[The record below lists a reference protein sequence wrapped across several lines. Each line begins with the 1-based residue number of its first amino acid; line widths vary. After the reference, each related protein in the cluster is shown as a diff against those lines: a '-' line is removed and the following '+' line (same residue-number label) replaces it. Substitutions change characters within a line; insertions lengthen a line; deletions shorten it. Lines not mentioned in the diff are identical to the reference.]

1 MLEHLGKMIDPVSAV
16 AMATSA
22 YKTIQKMVELGR
34 DVDDTLGQVG
44 KWYSAVSD
52 FQEAKKQAENPPLF
66 KKIFNGKSVEQEALD
81 VYMHEKKIAKQEKEL
96 RDLLRMTYGP
106 EGYKELLDMRKKIK
120 LQRERAVY
128 AQARKRKALIWNTIS
143 IAAIVAMIAAL
154 YQLTIFILGN
164 L

>member
-1 MLEHLGKMIDPVSAV
+1 MIDPISAV

-52 FQEAKKQAENPPLF
+52 FNEAKKQAENPPLF
-66 KKIFNGKSVEQEALD
+66 KKLFNGKSVEQEALD

-96 RDLLRMTYGP
+96 RDLLRLTYGP
-106 EGYKELLDMRKKIK
+106 DGYKELLDMRKKIK

-128 AQARKRKALIWNTIS
+128 AQVRKKKALIWNSIS
-143 IAAIVAMIAAL
+143 ISAIGLMVYCL
-154 YQLTIFILGN
+154 YLLMTLILERI
-164 L
+164 

>member
-1 MLEHLGKMIDPVSAV
+1 MWMILWGRWVSG
-16 AMATSA
+16 TQLSQ
-22 YKTIQKMVELGR
+22 T
-34 DVDDTLGQVG
+34 
-44 KWYSAVSD
+44 
-52 FQEAKKQAENPPLF
+52 FKKLRSKQRIPPLF

-128 AQARKRKALIWNTIS
+128 AQARKRKALIWNTVS
-143 IAAIVAMIAAL
+143 VAAIVAMIAAL
-154 YQLTIFILGN
+154 YQLTTFILGN

>member
-1 MLEHLGKMIDPVSAV
+1 MIDPISAV

-52 FQEAKKQAENPPLF
+52 FNEAKKQAENPPLF
-66 KKIFNGKSVEQEALD
+66 KKLFNGKSVEQEALD
-81 VYMHEKKIAKQEKEL
+81 VYIHEKKIAKQEKEL
-96 RDLLRMTYGP
+96 RDLLRLTYGP
-106 EGYKELLDMRKKIK
+106 DGYKELLDMRKKIK

-128 AQARKRKALIWNTIS
+128 AQVRKKKALIWNSIS
-143 IAAIVAMIAAL
+143 IGAIGLMAYGL
-154 YQLTIFILGN
+154 YLITSFILESM
-164 L
+164 

>member
-1 MLEHLGKMIDPVSAV
+1 MIDPISAV

-52 FQEAKKQAENPPLF
+52 FNEAKKQAENPPLF
-66 KKIFNGKSVEQEALD
+66 KKLFNGKSVEQEALD

-96 RDLLRMTYGP
+96 RDLLRLTYGP
-106 EGYKELLDMRKKIK
+106 DGYKELLDMRKKIK

-128 AQARKRKALIWNTIS
+128 AQVRKKKALIWNSIS
-143 IAAIVAMIAAL
+143 IGAIGLMAYGL
-154 YQLTIFILGN
+154 YLITSFILESM
-164 L
+164 

>member
-1 MLEHLGKMIDPVSAV
+1 MIDPISAV

-52 FQEAKKQAENPPLF
+52 FNEAKKQAENPPLF
-66 KKIFNGKSVEQEALD
+66 KKLFNGKSVEQEALD

-96 RDLLRMTYGP
+96 RDLLRLTYGSD
-106 EGYKELLDMRKKIK
+106 GYKELLDMRKKIK

-128 AQARKRKALIWNTIS
+128 AQVRKKKALIWNSIS
-143 IAAIVAMIAAL
+143 ISAIGLMVYCL
-154 YQLTIFILGN
+154 YLLMTLILERI
-164 L
+164 

>member
-1 MLEHLGKMIDPVSAV
+1 MIDPISAV

-44 KWYSAVSD
+44 KWYSAASD
-52 FQEAKKQAENPPLF
+52 FNEAKKQAENPPLF
-66 KKIFNGKSVEQEALD
+66 KKLFNGKSVEQEALD

-96 RDLLRMTYGP
+96 RDLLRLTYGP
-106 EGYKELLDMRKKIK
+106 DGYKELLDMRKKIK

-128 AQARKRKALIWNTIS
+128 AQVRKKKALIWNSIS
-143 IAAIVAMIAAL
+143 IGAIGLMAYGIYL
-154 YQLTIFILGN
+154 ITSFILERM
-164 L
+164 

>member
-1 MLEHLGKMIDPVSAV
+1 MIDPISAV

-52 FQEAKKQAENPPLF
+52 FNEAKKQAENPPLF
-66 KKIFNGKSVEQEALD
+66 KKLFNGKSVEQEALD
-81 VYMHEKKIAKQEKEL
+81 VYMNEKKIAKQEKEL
-96 RDLLRMTYGP
+96 RDLLRLTYGP
-106 EGYKELLDMRKKIK
+106 DGYKELLDMRKKIK

-128 AQARKRKALIWNTIS
+128 AQVRKKKALIWNSIS
-143 IAAIVAMIAAL
+143 IGAIGLMAYGL
-154 YQLTIFILGN
+154 YLITSFILESM
-164 L
+164 

>member
-1 MLEHLGKMIDPVSAV
+1 MDPVSA
-16 AMATSA
+16 MATASA
-22 YKTIQKMVELGR
+22 AFGALKKGFSIGR
-34 DVDDTLGQVG
+34 DIE
-44 KWYSAVSD
+44 SMASD
-52 FQEAKKQAENPPLF
+52 LSRWMGALSDIDQAEKEAKNPPIF
-66 KKIFNGKSVEQEALD
+66 KKLFNGKSVEQEALD

-106 EGYKELLDMRKKIK
+106 DGYKELLDMRKKIK
-120 LQRERAVY
+120 LQREKAVY

-154 YQLTIFILGN
+154 YQLTTFILGN

>member
-1 MLEHLGKMIDPVSAV
+1 MIDPISAV

-52 FQEAKKQAENPPLF
+52 FNEAKKQAENPPLF
-66 KKIFNGKSVEQEALD
+66 KKVFNGKSVEQEALD

-96 RDLLRMTYGP
+96 RDLLRLTYGP
-106 EGYKELLDMRKKIK
+106 DGYKELLHMRKKIK

-128 AQARKRKALIWNTIS
+128 AQARKRKALIWNSIS
-143 IAAIVAMIAAL
+143 ISVIGLMVYCL
-154 YQLTIFILGN
+154 YLLITLILERI
-164 L
+164 

>member
-1 MLEHLGKMIDPVSAV
+1 MIDPISAV

-52 FQEAKKQAENPPLF
+52 FNEAKKQAENPPLF
-66 KKIFNGKSVEQEALD
+66 KKVFNGKSVEQEALD

-96 RDLLRMTYGP
+96 RDLLRLTYGP
-106 EGYKELLDMRKKIK
+106 DGYKELLDMRKKIK

-128 AQARKRKALIWNTIS
+128 AQARKRKALIWNSIS
-143 IAAIVAMIAAL
+143 ISVIGLMSYCL
-154 YQLTIFILGN
+154 YLLITLILERI
-164 L
+164 

>member
-1 MLEHLGKMIDPVSAV
+1 MIDPISAV

-52 FQEAKKQAENPPLF
+52 FNEAKKQAENPPLF
-66 KKIFNGKSVEQEALD
+66 KKVFNGKSVEQEALD

-96 RDLLRMTYGP
+96 RDLLRLTYGP

-128 AQARKRKALIWNTIS
+128 AQARKRKALVWNSIS
-143 IAAIVAMIAAL
+143 ISVIGFMSYCL
-154 YQLTIFILGN
+154 YLLIILI
-164 L
+164 LERI

>member
-1 MLEHLGKMIDPVSAV
+1 MIDPVAAV
-16 AMATSA
+16 AMATTA

-66 KKIFNGKSVEQEALD
+66 KK
-81 VYMHEKKIAKQEKEL
+81 
-96 RDLLRMTYGP
+96 
-106 EGYKELLDMRKKIK
+106 
-120 LQRERAVY
+120 
-128 AQARKRKALIWNTIS
+128 
-143 IAAIVAMIAAL
+143 
-154 YQLTIFILGN
+154 N